1 MTRFLA
7 CQLAMDH
14 FYDPDGAWRDFGYR
28 PAVELEEGLRRTFG
42 RSAA

>member
-14 FYDPDGAWRDFGYR
+14 FYDPDSAWRDFGYR